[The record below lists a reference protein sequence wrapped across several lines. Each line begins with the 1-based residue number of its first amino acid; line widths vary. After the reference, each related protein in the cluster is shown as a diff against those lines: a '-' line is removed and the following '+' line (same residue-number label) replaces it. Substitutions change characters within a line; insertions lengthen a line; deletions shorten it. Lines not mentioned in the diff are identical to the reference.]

1 MLADKSWFRIKE
13 QETTMDE
20 FYNANNRTWQYYLN
34 VVRMYSYSL
43 FSNALV
49 FATGEPDVPV
59 QKLDFGV
66 ASIDLDGAGT
76 EKNLEITVTPAQAT
90 TEVTFEIS
98 SGKTYASCEKID
110 NRNVKVTALGTG
122 TATLKATAGNVSTTL
137 TINVTTG

>member
-66 ASIDLDGAGT
+66 ASIDLEGDNT
-76 EKNLEITVTPAQAT
+76 EKHLN
-90 TEVTFEIS
+90 
-98 SGKTYASCEKID
+98 
-110 NRNVKVTALGTG
+110 
-122 TATLKATAGNVSTTL
+122 
-137 TINVTTG
+137 